1 MKMYKLVTK
10 IVLAGVLIYVIIITS
25 SCASG
30 KKLRY
35 FNDIDTMQAHIVNP
49 REHKLIMPFDRLSV
63 QVFSTDEKTKELFKD
78 INAQTTASYTVDK
91 NGDITFPLAGKINVR
106 DLTTEQAGIKLE
118 EVLSSYVT
126 EPDVTITVTENM
138 VTVMGEVNSQGSFSF
153 NQDKLNIYEALALGG
168 GITVSGNRKAVVL
181 IRQNG
186 NDIKRYKLDLSD
198 SRIAEKDLYYIES
211 NDVIIVEPL
220 RTAAW
225 TQNSGVFMSLFSIL
239 SSFLAL
245 YTMFSL
251 RY

>member
-1 MKMYKLVTK
+1 MKMYKLITK

-49 REHKLIMPFDRLSV
+49 REHKLIMPFDRLSI

-78 INAQTTASYTVDK
+78 INAQTTTSYPVDK
-91 NGDITFPLAGKINVR
+91 NGDITFPLAGKVNVR

-126 EPDVTITVTENM
+126 EPDVTMTITENM
-138 VTVMGEVNSQGSFSF
+138 VTVMGEVNTQGSFSF

-168 GITVSGNRKAVVL
+168 GITQTGNRKAVIL

-186 NDIKRYKLDLSD
+186 NDINRYKLDLSD

-220 RTAAW
+220 RSASW
-225 TQNSGVFMSLFSIL
+225 TQNTGVFMSLFSIL